1 MKLCQERNI
10 EYSPVEIIQGDIRVE
25 DWLDADII
33 YLSAVLYSDD
43 LLEKTTARMVDLKK
57 GTRIITL
64 KQLPDRPY
72 LKQYAVIKCK

>member
-1 MKLCQERNI
+1 MKLCKERNI
-10 EYSPVEIIQGDIRVE
+10 QCSPVEIIQGDIRVE

-43 LLEKTTARMVDLKK
+43 LLEKTTARMADLKK

-64 KQLPDRPY
+64 K
-72 LKQYAVIKCK
+72 